1 MHRASPGLLLLYVLA
16 CCQPLVAL
24 AQEPAP
30 SEHAVVLSSGVEG
43 GGYWSA
49 GMRLQSVA
57 EKELK
62 LAVDNIPSSGSMEN
76 LEKLLDEDSP
86 VNLAFA
92 QADAVQHYLNQHEDE
107 IQKLELLENIGQ
119 ECVFIVTGIDSKIRT
134 DEDMEAADDFQVAIA
149 SESSG
154 VAVTFEYLI
163 SQLPD
168 MADSEVVYTDTV
180 AVMED
185 LNASDAPVDAV
196 MVVHRPREHSE
207 EVDHALANADRFR
220 FVELSDERLTQELW
234 NGRKVYRTMKL
245 GMPGTATPVKT
256 ICVQGLLLANKRKL
270 SIDQRNQLGDLVS
283 YYWMQVYATN

>member
-1 MHRASPGLLLLYVLA
+1 MDRAAPGLLLFYVLA

-24 AQEPAP
+24 AQEAAP
-30 SEHAVVLSSGVEG
+30 SEQAVVLSSGVEG

-62 LAVDNIPSSGSMEN
+62 LTVENLPSNGSTEN
-76 LEKLLDEDSP
+76 LEKLLDDDSP

-107 IQKLELLENIGQ
+107 IKKLELLENIGQ
-119 ECVFIVTGIDSKIRT
+119 ECVFIVTGIDSKFHT
-134 DEDMEAADDFQVAIA
+134 DEDMEAADDFQIAIA

-154 VAVTFEYLI
+154 VAVTFDYLM
-163 SQLPD
+163 SQLPE
-168 MADSEVVYTDTV
+168 MANSEVVYTDTV

-196 MVVHRPREHSE
+196 MVVHRPRE
-207 EVDHALANADRFR
+207 VDHALANADRFR
-220 FVELSDERLTQELW
+220 FVELSDDRLTQELW

-270 SIDQRNQLGDLVS
+270 TIDQRNQLGDLVS
-283 YYWMQVYATN
+283 YYWMQVYATD